1 MLYYKMKISATA
13 GNGYSRMLW
22 CGYQQAAMSQKWP
35 HVLMMVPVPPML
47 TKVSGKCLFE
57 AAGFCPVWFNFVIS
71 NQIKGLRGVF
81 PVRNVGQTSHICVS
95 TSQHGMLIGSL
106 FFFLFNLLYPQSDWM
121 SNGRGG
127 QGIEGFTCFCTRT
140 SLRGAGVHKAGF
152 GTCAVVSSSLDEA
165 CLLLG
170 TWNCFQM

>member
-1 MLYYKMKISATA
+1 MWLSTGSYESEMTTLIDD
-13 GNGYSRMLW
+13 G
-22 CGYQQAAMSQKWP
+22 
-35 HVLMMVPVPPML
+35 PVPPML

-57 AAGFCPVWFNFVIS
+57 AMGFCPVWFNFVIS

-95 TSQHGMLIGSL
+95 TAQHGMLIGSL
-106 FFFLFNLLYPQSDWM
+106 FFFCSIYCTHSLIGCPMGEEVKELRALLV
-121 SNGRGG
+121 
-127 QGIEGFTCFCTRT
+127 FCTRT

-152 GTCAVVSSSLDEA
+152 GTCTVVSSSLDEA

-170 TWNCFQM
+170 TWNCLQMQNLSQIVEF